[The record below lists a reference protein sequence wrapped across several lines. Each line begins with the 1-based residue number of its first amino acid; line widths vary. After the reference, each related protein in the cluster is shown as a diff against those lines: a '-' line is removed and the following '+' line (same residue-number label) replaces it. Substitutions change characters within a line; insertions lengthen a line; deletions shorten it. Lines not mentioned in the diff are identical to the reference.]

1 MAARRLVTR
10 PMEGEPGKGV
20 EVRKKRKRL

>member
-10 PMEGEPGKGV
+10 TMEGEPGK
-20 EVRKKRKRL
+20 EKRGRGCESC